1 MLWLSSLYIAIYPT
15 NSIHFQFIKDAKIL
29 LKFFQFLKTYALKL
43 AHLFTY
49 YNYNY
54 MLYTSQDCETILYN
68 HGDGILFGDSFF
80 VKVPMQTRQTDRFLK
95 II

>member
-1 MLWLSSLYIAIYPT
+1 MLWLSSLYIAIDPT

-29 LKFFQFLKTYALKL
+29 LNFFQFLKTYALKL

-54 MLYTSQDCETILYN
+54 TLYTSQDCETIFIQPWWRN
-68 HGDGILFGDSFF
+68 TIRGFF
-80 VKVPMQTRQTDRFLK
+80 FCKSTHADKTNWQNS
-95 II
+95 